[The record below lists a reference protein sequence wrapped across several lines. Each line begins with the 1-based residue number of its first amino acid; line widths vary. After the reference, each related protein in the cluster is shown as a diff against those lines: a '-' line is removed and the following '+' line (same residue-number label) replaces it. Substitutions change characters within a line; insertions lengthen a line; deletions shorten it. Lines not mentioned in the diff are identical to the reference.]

1 MDSLFPEHSADADPR
16 KLNMARLTASTR
28 PIAFGEGD
36 SFVHVGMMSH
46 EGVTGEHYAYTG
58 KRLSPLPNYVMD
70 WTTQQ
75 SVKAVTSSVAAQ
87 ARSRQDDNTAGT
99 VATKPVTTQDFKR
112 AQYLNRVT
120 GYKDPNKQNALEL
133 QQLYGFRGKA
143 ADGDF
148 GPTSWMANEIFEHD
162 ATKATL
168 ERIRAAGGDA
178 SKLKQLYKAVQAANA
193 NYQEASIDSLLV
205 ANNQSGLPNN
215 QVKALLEI
223 ESGARFNA
231 GARNPSSSATG
242 LGQVTD
248 GALRQYNKVNNTSYT
263 LRDLYDPATNIE
275 VSTGYMAWLKNTY
288 KLSST
293 EDIFKRYHGHT
304 KASQNQIYW
313 EKIQKSKYFKGG
325 N

>member
-1 MDSLFPEHSADADPR
+1 ME
-16 KLNMARLTASTR
+16 
-28 PIAFGEGD
+28 
-36 SFVHVGMMSH
+36 
-46 EGVTGEHYAYTG
+46 
-58 KRLSPLPNYVMD
+58 
-70 WTTQQ
+70 Q
-75 SVKAVTSSVAAQ
+75 
-87 ARSRQDDNTAGT
+87 
-99 VATKPVTTQDFKR
+99 
-112 AQYLNRVT
+112 
-120 GYKDPNKQNALEL
+120 
-133 QQLYGFRGKA
+133 
-143 ADGDF
+143 
-148 GPTSWMANEIFEHD
+148 
-162 ATKATL
+162 
-168 ERIRAAGGDA
+168 IRAAGGDA

-205 ANNQSGLPNN
+205 ANNQSGLPNH

-231 GARNPSSSATG
+231 GDRNPSSSATG

-304 KASQNQIYW
+304 EASQNQIYW
-313 EKIQKSKYFKGG
+313 EKIQNSKFFKGG